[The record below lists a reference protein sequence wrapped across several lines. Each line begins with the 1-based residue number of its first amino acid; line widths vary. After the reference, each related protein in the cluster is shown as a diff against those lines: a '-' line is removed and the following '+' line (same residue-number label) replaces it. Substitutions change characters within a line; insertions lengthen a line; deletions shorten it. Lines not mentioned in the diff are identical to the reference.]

1 MNVFMTSI
9 CFSKLALVI
18 ISGVFG
24 PTGFAVFGSIIA
36 DYSIFTLKFSRD
48 DYDIGK
54 QLPSCFFDFYM
65 ILIIV
70 CSLLPIFIIST
81 MRKTFIGLARMDFV

>member
-1 MNVFMTSI
+1 MRHTIEKICVMHVIMTLI

-36 DYSIFTLKFSRD
+36 DYSVFTLKFSRD

-54 QLPSCFFDFYM
+54 NYNNTTKSIRHVFTNSDY
-65 ILIIV
+65 
-70 CSLLPIFIIST
+70 
-81 MRKTFIGLARMDFV
+81 

>member
-1 MNVFMTSI
+1 MRNINRENCVMNVFMTSI

-54 QLPSCFFDFYM
+54 NQTILSSQLGMFLL
-65 ILIIV
+65 ILIIRV
-70 CSLLPIFIIST
+70 
-81 MRKTFIGLARMDFV
+81 